1 MGDFNPLKAV
11 GDAIGGAINT
21 VENVGKAAT
30 DLVSGNVGGAI
41 GDLGQAGA
49 SLVSTAAKGF
59 LATQPELGAG
69 LSKLGPIANMLTS
82 VLGQAGGFNPAQ
94 GCGNPSPFNLGGI
107 LGGILGN
114 PFGNIFGGGGL
125 PGLPGLPG
133 FPGFPGGGGITG
145 GTPPTGGGAGG
156 AGGAGGPQESWAQL
170 QQDMQAAAKSGDP
183 MQMLQAQQKIDAY
196 KQTVNLLAAVEK
208 ANDDMLEGIIQKIA

>member
-1 MGDFNPLKAV
+1 MGNPLQ
-11 GDAIGGAINT
+11 AIGDVVGGALNT
-21 VENVGKAAT
+21 VENVGKAAG
-30 DLVSGNVGGAI
+30 DLASGNIGGAL
-41 GDLGQAGA
+41 GDIGQAGQ
-49 SLVSTAAKGF
+49 SLIGTAVKGF
-59 LATQPELGAG
+59 VATNPEIGKMG
-69 LSKLGPIANMLTS
+69 GVANMLGGL
-82 VLGQAGGFNPAQ
+82 LGQAGGFNPAQ

-107 LGGILGN
+107 LGGVLGN

-133 FPGFPGGGGITG
+133 FPGGGGGGITG
-145 GTPPTGGGAGG
+145 GTPPGTGG
-156 AGGAGGPQESWAQL
+156 AGGAGGPQESWGQL

-196 KQTVNLLAAVEK
+196 KQMVNLMAAAEK

>member
-1 MGDFNPLKAV
+1 MGDPLKAV
-11 GDAIGGAINT
+11 GDLVGGALNT

-30 DLVSGNVGGAI
+30 DAMSGNLGGALNDI
-41 GDLGQAGA
+41 GQAGQ
-49 SLVSTAAKGF
+49 SLVSTAVKGF
-59 LATQPELGAG
+59 VATNPEIGKMG
-69 LSKLGPIANMLTS
+69 GVANMLGGL
-82 VLGQAGGFNPAQ
+82 LGQAGGFNPAQ
-94 GCGNPSPFNLGGI
+94 GSGNPSPFNLGGI

-114 PFGNIFGGGGL
+114 PLGNIFGGGGFPGL

-133 FPGFPGGGGITG
+133 FPGGGGGGPITG
-145 GTPPTGGGAGG
+145 GTPPG
-156 AGGAGGPQESWAQL
+156 AGGAGGPQESWGQL

-196 KQTVNLLAAVEK
+196 KQMVNLMAAAEK